1 MRRLCVIGDP
11 IEHSKSPL
19 IQNAMIRA
27 AGLDFFYD
35 ARRVAGTDTA
45 RWLEQ
50 AREEGCAGF
59 NATMPHKENLV
70 TLVDE
75 LSADAAQ
82 YRSVNTV
89 CIRDGKVYGHSTD
102 GAGFLQALREAGM
115 EPEGKRVLVLGA
127 GGAAKA
133 VVLKLAQVGADRI
146 TVANRT
152 IDRAARLCALAGEER
167 AAPGAFDAET
177 LKRQA
182 DRVHI
187 VVNCTSLGMSGVDG
201 QFEDLAF
208 LQELGPDAGVFDL
221 IYSPAKTALLECADR
236 MGLKTAN
243 GLGMLVWQGVYAL
256 EHFAGTKLDGAALAA
271 VARRALEG
279 KE

>member
-27 AGLDFFYD
+27 AGLDFVYD

-45 RWLEQ
+45 HWLVQ
-50 AREEGCAGF
+50 AREEGYAGF

-70 TLVDE
+70 NFVDE

-89 CIRDGKVYGHSTD
+89 CIKNGKVYGHSTD
-102 GAGFLQALREAGM
+102 GVGFAQALREAGM
-115 EPEGKRVLVLGA
+115 EPEGKHVLVLGA

-152 IDRAARLCALAGEER
+152 IDRAAQLCALAGAER
-167 AAPGAFDAET
+167 AQPCAFDAQT

-182 DRVHI
+182 SGAHI
-187 VVNCTSLGMSGVDG
+187 VVNCTSLGMSGVNG

-208 LQELGPDAGVFDL
+208 LCELGPDAGVFDL
-221 IYSPAKTALLECADR
+221 IYSPAKTLLMARAEEL
-236 MGLKTAN
+236 GLKTAN

-256 EHFAGTKLDGAALAA
+256 EHFAGTKLEGVALAA
-271 VARRALEG
+271 VARRALGG